1 MFPLPE
7 FGILLISYPIET
19 GKSRRDSKKSWGVMD
34 VLRIIGL
41 TPHPPLLIPGVSP
54 GDISRVQQTVAGMER
69 LSRLIREAAPELL
82 ILITPHGPLLHE
94 GIAVLEG
101 PRLEGDF
108 ADFGAPRVKVCL
120 ETDSILLEQLQ
131 RETEGEPLRPV
142 IVGAADYRFRRRH
155 SLDHGAAVPLYYL
168 QQAGLSV
175 PGLHLT
181 YTFAPRE
188 DLYRFGQSLR
198 RAVEARGLPAAVI
211 ASGDLSHRL
220 IPGAPAGYNPRGI
233 EYDRLMVELLRQG
246 RVREILALDEA
257 FVEEAGECA
266 LRSYLIALGALSGQP
281 FRTGIISYEGPFGV
295 GYLVAELRPAS
306 GISSADKKTSVER
319 AGVPVSPAPLAREA
333 LRHYLE
339 RGRPLAPPEP
349 LPDDLSMRAGAFVSL
364 KKGGELRGC
373 IGTVEPVRK
382 NLAEE
387 IIMNAVSAGMKDPRF
402 EPVRAEE
409 IDDLEIS
416 VDVLMPP
423 ERIEDPGGLDPR
435 KYGVLLRSGQRSG
448 LLLPDLEGI
457 DTAAEQIAIARR
469 KAGIGPREPVELYR
483 FEVRRYS

>member
-1 MFPLPE
+1 ML
-7 FGILLISYPIET
+7 
-19 GKSRRDSKKSWGVMD
+19 K
-34 VLRIIGL
+34 IIGI
-41 TPHPPLLIPGVSP
+41 TPHPPLIIPGVSP
-54 GDISRVQQTVAGMER
+54 GDISRVRQTVSGMER
-69 LSRLIREAAPELL
+69 LSLRISEAEPELL
-82 ILITPHGPLLHE
+82 IVISPHGPLLYD

-101 PRLEGDF
+101 PWLEGDF
-108 ADFGAPRVKVCL
+108 SDFGAPGAKVRL
-120 ETDSILLEQLQ
+120 ETDSALLEQLQ

-142 IVGAADYRFRRRH
+142 IVGAGDGRHRRKL

-181 YTFAPRE
+181 YTFAPKG
-188 DLYRFGQSLR
+188 DLYRFGQALR

-220 IPGAPAGYNPRGI
+220 IPGAPSGYNPRGA

-246 RVREILALDEA
+246 RVQDILDLDEK

-266 LRSYLIALGALSGQP
+266 LRSFLIALGMFSRQL
-281 FRTGIISYEGPFGV
+281 FKTEIFSYEGPFGV
-295 GYLVAELRPAS
+295 GYLVAELRPA
-306 GISSADKKTSVER
+306 GAGGEKQPANGATRGGKAGNPGGQVE
-319 AGVPVSPAPLAREA
+319 LARNA

-339 RGRPLAPPEP
+339 HGRPLTPPES
-349 LPDDLSMRAGAFVSL
+349 LPAELSMPAGAFVSL

-373 IGTVEPVRK
+373 IGTVEPLRK
-382 NLAEE
+382 SLAEE
-387 IIMNAVSAGMKDPRF
+387 IIMNAVSAGVRDPRF
-402 EPVRAEE
+402 DPVRVEE
-409 IDDLEIS
+409 IDELDFS

-423 ERIEDPGGLDPR
+423 ERIEGPGELDPKR
-435 KYGVLLRSGQRSG
+435 YGVLLRSGQRSG
-448 LLLPDLEGI
+448 LLLPDLEGV

-469 KAGIGPREPVELYR
+469 KAGIGPHETVELYR